1 MFPIALEV
9 ELGLIEADLRLAN
22 FARPEL
28 DEIDAK
34 ALVDTG
40 ALHLCI
46 PAHVALQ
53 LGLRT
58 VEQREVRLADGELR
72 LVDYVAPVLV
82 AMLGR
87 SCVTGALVLGDE
99 VLLGAIPMEDMDLL
113 IHPAQLRVI
122 KNPES
127 PNIAVS
133 TAKSAA

>member
-1 MFPIALEV
+1 M
-9 ELGLIEADLRLAN
+9 GLIRVDVRLAN
-22 FARPEL
+22 FAKPEL
-28 DEIDAK
+28 DEIDAR
-34 ALVDTG
+34 ALVDSG

-46 PAHVALQ
+46 PPHIALQ

-58 VEQREVRLADGELR
+58 VEQREVHLADGKVH
-72 LVDYVAPVLV
+72 LVDYVAPVQV
-82 AMLGR
+82 ALLGR

-99 VLLGAIPMEDMDLL
+99 VLLGAIPMEDMDLM

-133 TAKSAA
+133 MAKGVRPSKG